1 MAMNDAEFDRQY
13 ALATKRGEERLRRD
27 PRAVA
32 VRYDRRTRKVVVD
45 LDNGCTLL
53 VPPDRAQGLAGASA
67 TDLAA
72 VHVLGPGTSIAWPRL
87 DVQFSVAG
95 LLAGSFGTRAWMAEL
110 ERSRERAKSPAGSRR
125 TRHSGARAAS

>member
-1 MAMNDAEFDRQY
+1 MGMNDEEFDRQY
-13 ALATKRGEERLRRD
+13 AAATKRGEERLRRD

-53 VPPDRAQGLAGASA
+53 VPPDRAEGLAGASPM
-67 TDLAA
+67 DLAA

-87 DVQFSVAG
+87 DVQFSVTG
-95 LLAGSFGTRAWMAEL
+95 LLAGTFGTRVWMARL
-110 ERSRERAKSPAGSRR
+110 RRAAVRTKSHARSRGVRR
-125 TRHSGARAAS
+125 TRAAS